1 MSNALALPDW
11 QRAHGGPLLTALI
24 RSQPEDF
31 QVTEVLGFEPSGD
44 GEHDLLWLEKTSA
57 NTLWVARGLARHAR
71 VPVRDVGF
79 AGLKDRH
86 AKTIQWFSVRRA
98 TGAGTNWESLDLP
111 GARVL
116 RVERNQRKLRPGAH
130 AGNEFRIALR
140 GIAHIDEHLDRLLQ
154 DCSKLGVPNYF
165 GEQRFGR
172 NFGNIELAR
181 SFFAGKRLRREE
193 RGLAISAARSLLFN
207 EILSHRVLDGSWDRL
222 LEGDLASLD
231 GSGSVFEVGEPD
243 ATLVQRCREF
253 DIHPSAALWGKGEP
267 GSRGPVAELEKSVAA
282 RFAELAA
289 GLERHAD
296 QSRRALRLHIKDFRW
311 SLDADVL
318 WLEFFLVS
326 GGFATALLREIV
338 H

>member
-1 MSNALALPDW
+1 
-11 QRAHGGPLLTALI
+11 
-24 RSQPEDF
+24 
-31 QVTEVLGFEPSGD
+31 
-44 GEHDLLWLEKTSA
+44 
-57 NTLWVARGLARHAR
+57 

-79 AGLKDRH
+79 AGQKDRH

-111 GARVL
+111 GARVH
-116 RVERNQRKLRPGAH
+116 RGERNQRKLRPGAH

-326 GGFATALLREIV
+326 GGFATALLREIT